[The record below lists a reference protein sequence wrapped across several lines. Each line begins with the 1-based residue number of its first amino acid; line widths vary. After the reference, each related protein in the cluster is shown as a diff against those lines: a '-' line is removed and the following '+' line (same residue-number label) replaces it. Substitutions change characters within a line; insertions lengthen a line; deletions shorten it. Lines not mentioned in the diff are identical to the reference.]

1 MCICYI
7 GKQGAAM
14 ESKIYRI
21 QNLKCSDKRNRIKLV
36 KAVMKIIKADKKPSI
51 ELLEKWQRSLQK
63 KYKININVFEISKC
77 DMQVSMEIEQNVYTS
92 FVCNTYYESLCKY
105 ILMVKEHVKY
115 REEVGKYK

>member
-1 MCICYI
+1 
-7 GKQGAAM
+7 
-14 ESKIYRI
+14 
-21 QNLKCSDKRNRIKLV
+21 
-36 KAVMKIIKADKKPSI
+36 MKIIKADKKPSI

-77 DMQVSMEIEQNVYTS
+77 DMQVSMEIEQNVYT
-92 FVCNTYYESLCKY
+92 YYESLCKY

>member
-1 MCICYI
+1 
-7 GKQGAAM
+7 M

-21 QNLKCSDKRNRIKLV
+21 QNLNCSQKKNRIKLV
-36 KAVMKIIKADKKPSI
+36 KAVMKTIKVNKKPSI

-77 DMQVSMEIEQNVYTS
+77 DMQVSMEIEQSVYIS